1 MTSVKSEGER
11 INPYVGLRPFFFEDS
26 LYFFGRDR
34 QINDLLALLRHNR
47 FLGVVGSSGS
57 GKSSLVRA
65 GLLPMLLGGFLESER
80 DSWALAQVKPGDTP
94 LVNLAE
100 GLIRA
105 AGLAA
110 TPDAIAALVDDIADR
125 HVEAVTDYLGA
136 RVANSNILVLVDQFE
151 ELFAFRSK
159 AGDPGPNQAREAAR
173 RRSEASA
180 YVDLMLRLAEYPGLP
195 IYVVLTMRTDF
206 LGDCDLFYGLP
217 EALNIGRYLVPR
229 LSRDELREA
238 IECPATL
245 AGATVAPRLL
255 DQILNALGDR
265 MDRLPVVQHAL
276 VRTFDEWVRC
286 GRNGPIDLA
295 HYEAVGGLER
305 ALNNDADAAMAGLD
319 ARQVE
324 AMFRRLTDTDINQR
338 RVRSPARISELMAVA
353 GADRAAIDAVIKPF
367 ADRRRSFLYLSNDGN
382 AADPRVDIAHESL
395 IRNWDRLIGW
405 TDTENQVRDTYVD
418 LVDRAR
424 RWKNG
429 SGSLLEGPERRDAFA
444 WVTATNPKRGWAQ
457 RYAEADDDFELLFAY
472 LNASQKSFYRGR
484 GLNIALPVA
493 ILLGSIGLIGFTQAQ
508 QIEER
513 FKTIDQSVQLVEAM
527 TTNMYSALETLPGSG
542 DARRELLQR
551 SRDFGNQLNGYEN
564 DTTSFEFWNLILE
577 GDGYIDTLAE
587 TDDIGN
593 DAAGSVLDRAFG
605 NASTKYAAAV
615 ALARKRLV
623 ELPDDIA
630 WQVKLSV
637 ALGKLSPTAA
647 TDAGACAAQQEVVS
661 LNDRILASGDTTYDW
676 RFQSFIGLNYLGRI
690 VSEACQ
696 PRANNLITFVKSSVL
711 AEAMGADKSVSLAR
725 LRAIAGE
732 LIENSRQLRDFPVV
746 SSAESRREGEVAA
759 AQSLTAVR
767 LLERVTKA
775 KPSNDTLLDLANAR
789 QELGFALDRKGDFV
803 DSITAREAAIR
814 DFDALSRSDPANAA
828 QYQTEVAAM
837 RVAVANIS
845 VCVSDPT
852 ACKDRQP

>member
-1 MTSVKSEGER
+1 MTGAEGER
-11 INPYVGLRPFFFEDS
+11 INPYVGLRPFFYEDS

-105 AGLAA
+105 AGETP
-110 TPDAIAALVDDIADR
+110 TPDAIAALVEDIANR
-125 HVEAVTDYLGA
+125 HVEAVTKYLDSH
-136 RVANSNILVLVDQFE
+136 VADSNILLLVDQFE

-173 RRSEASA
+173 RRSEAST

-217 EALNIGRYLVPR
+217 ESLNIGRYLVPR

-295 HYEAVGGLER
+295 HYDAVGGLER

-319 ARQVE
+319 ARHVE
-324 AMFRRLTDTDINQR
+324 AMFRRLTNTDINKR
-338 RVRSPARISELMAVA
+338 RIRSPARISELMAVT

-367 ADRRRSFLYLSNDGN
+367 ADKRRSFLYLSNDGD

-395 IRNWDRLIGW
+395 IRNWDRLVGW
-405 TDTENQVRDTYVD
+405 TEAESQARDIYVD

-424 RWKNG
+424 RWKNR
-429 SGSLLEGPERRDAFA
+429 SGSLLEGPERRNAFA
-444 WVTATNPKRGWAQ
+444 WVTTTNPKRGWAK
-457 RYAEADDDFELLFAY
+457 RYAEADDDFENVFAY
-472 LNASQKSFYRGR
+472 LNASQKSLYRGR

-493 ILLGSIGLIGFTQAQ
+493 IVLGSIGLIGYSESQR
-508 QIEER
+508 IDER
-513 FKTIDQSVQLVEAM
+513 FNTIDESVQLVEAM

-542 DARRELLQR
+542 DARRELLLR
-551 SRDFGNQLNGYEN
+551 SRDFGEKLKGYE
-564 DTTSFEFWNLILE
+564 DDRASFDFWNLILA

-587 TDDIGN
+587 TDDIDN
-593 DAAGSVLDRAFG
+593 DAAATVVDRAFS
-605 NASTKYAAAV
+605 NAGTKYAAAV

-623 ELPDDIA
+623 DLPDDVA

-647 TDAGACAAQQEVVS
+647 TDAAACAAQKEVVS
-661 LNDRILASGDTTYDW
+661 LNEKIRTSGDTTYDW
-676 RFQSFIGLNYLGRI
+676 RFQSFTGLNYLARI
-690 VSEACQ
+690 VDEACQ
-696 PRANNLITFVKSSVL
+696 PRASNLITFVKSSVL
-711 AEAMGADKSVSLAR
+711 AEFMGADKNVSLAR

-732 LIENSRQLRDFPVV
+732 LIENSRRLREFPFV
-746 SSAESRREGEVAA
+746 SNAETRREGEVAA
-759 AQSLTAVR
+759 AQSETAVR
-767 LLERVTKA
+767 FLERVQKA
-775 KPSNDTLLDLANAR
+775 KPSVDTQIELASAR
-789 QELGFALDRKGDFV
+789 QERGQALVAAGKFV
-803 DSITAREAAIR
+803 EADASLDAAIAEFTR
-814 DFDALSRSDPANAA
+814 LTRSDAANAKQHA
-828 QYQTEVAAM
+828 IQIASLQNSK
-837 RVAVANIS
+837 ANIA
-845 VCVSDPT
+845 VCVIDPGT
-852 ACKDRQP
+852 CAATP

>member
-1 MTSVKSEGER
+1 MTAVESEAER

-34 QINDLLALLRHNR
+34 QINDLIALLRHNR

-80 DSWALAQVKPGDTP
+80 DRWALAQVKPGDTP

-105 AGLAA
+105 TGQTV
-110 TPDAIAALVDDIADR
+110 TPDAITKLVDDIADR
-125 HVEAVTDYLGA
+125 HDEAVTDYLG
-136 RVANSNILVLVDQFE
+136 RHVADSNILLLVDQFE

-229 LSRDELREA
+229 LSREELREA

-245 AGATVAPRLL
+245 AGASVAPRLL

-295 HYEAVGGLER
+295 HYDAVGGLER

-319 ARQVE
+319 ARHVE
-324 AMFRRLTDTDINQR
+324 AMFRRLTDTDLNQR
-338 RVRSPARISELMAVA
+338 RVRSPARISELMAVT
-353 GADRAAIDAVIKPF
+353 GADRAAIDAVIEPF
-367 ADRRRSFLYLSNDGN
+367 ADKRRSFLYLSSDGN

-395 IRNWDRLIGW
+395 IRNWDRLVGW

-424 RWKNG
+424 RWKTG
-429 SGSLLEGPERRDAFA
+429 TGSLLEGPERRNAFA
-444 WVTATNPKRGWAQ
+444 WVTETNPKRGWAQ
-457 RYAEADDDFELLFAY
+457 RYAEADDDFETLFAY

-493 ILLGSIGLIGFTQAQ
+493 ILLGTVGAIGYTQSQ

-513 FKTIDQSVQLVEAM
+513 FKTIDQSIQLVEAM
-527 TTNMYSALETLPGSG
+527 TTTMYSALETLPGSG
-542 DARRELLQR
+542 DARRELLLR
-551 SRDFGNQLNGYEN
+551 SRDFGEKLTGYQ
-564 DTTSFEFWNLILE
+564 DDRASFEFWNLILE
-577 GDGYIDTLAE
+577 GDVYIDTVVE

-593 DAAGSVLDRAFG
+593 DAAADVLDRAFG
-605 NASTKYAAAV
+605 NASIKYAAAV
-615 ALARKRLV
+615 ALARKQL
-623 ELPDDIA
+623 EQLPDDIA
-630 WQVKLSV
+630 WEVKLSV

-647 TDAGACAAQQEVVS
+647 TDAGACAAQKEVVS
-661 LNDRILASGDTTYDW
+661 LNAKILASGDTTYDW
-676 RFQSFIGLNYLGRI
+676 RFQSFTGLNYLARI

-696 PRANNLITFVKSSVL
+696 PPASNLITFVKSSVL
-711 AEAMGADKSVSLAR
+711 AEAMGADRNASLAR
-725 LRAIAGE
+725 LRTIASE
-732 LIENSRQLRDFPVV
+732 LIENSRQLREFPFV
-746 SSAESRREGEVAA
+746 SNAESRREGEV
-759 AQSLTAVR
+759 QSTTAVR
-767 LLERVTKA
+767 LLERVQKA
-775 KPSNDTLLDLANAR
+775 KPSVDTQHLLADAR
-789 QELGFALDRKGDFV
+789 QERGEALIMNNEFV
-803 DSITAREAAIR
+803 KADASFDAAIAEFK
-814 DFDALSRSDPANAA
+814 DLIKSDAANAG
-828 QYQTEVAAM
+828 QYEIQVASLQ
-837 RVAVANIS
+837 IS
-845 VCVSDPT
+845 KAKIAVCVSDPGSCVST
-852 ACKDRQP
+852 R

>member
-1 MTSVKSEGER
+1 MTAVESEAER

-34 QINDLLALLRHNR
+34 QINDLIALLRHNR

-80 DSWALAQVKPGDTP
+80 DRWALAQVKPGDTP

-105 AGLAA
+105 TGQTV
-110 TPDAIAALVDDIADR
+110 TPDAITKLVDEIADR
-125 HVEAVTDYLGA
+125 HDEAVTDYLG
-136 RVANSNILVLVDQFE
+136 RHVADSNILLLVDQFE

-229 LSRDELREA
+229 LSREELREA

-245 AGATVAPRLL
+245 AGASVAPRLL

-295 HYEAVGGLER
+295 HYDAVGGLER

-319 ARQVE
+319 ARHVE
-324 AMFRRLTDTDINQR
+324 AMFRRLTDTDLNQR
-338 RVRSPARISELMAVA
+338 RVRSPARISELMAVTGA
-353 GADRAAIDAVIKPF
+353 GRAAIDAVIEPF
-367 ADRRRSFLYLSNDGN
+367 ADKRRSFLYLSSDGN

-395 IRNWDRLIGW
+395 IRNWDRLVGW

-424 RWKNG
+424 RWKTG
-429 SGSLLEGPERRDAFA
+429 TGSLLEGPERRNAFA
-444 WVTATNPKRGWAQ
+444 WVTETNPKRGWAQ
-457 RYAEADDDFELLFAY
+457 RYAEADDDFETLFAY

-493 ILLGSIGLIGFTQAQ
+493 ILLGTVGAIGYTQSQ

-513 FKTIDQSVQLVEAM
+513 FKTIDQSIQLVEAM
-527 TTNMYSALETLPGSG
+527 TTTMYSALETLPGSG
-542 DARRELLQR
+542 DARRELLLR
-551 SRDFGNQLNGYEN
+551 SRDFGEKLTGYQ
-564 DTTSFEFWNLILE
+564 DDRASFEFWNLILE
-577 GDGYIDTLAE
+577 GDVYIDTVVE

-593 DAAGSVLDRAFG
+593 DAAADVLDRAFG
-605 NASTKYAAAV
+605 NASIKYAAAV
-615 ALARKRLV
+615 ALARKQL
-623 ELPDDIA
+623 EQLPDDIA
-630 WQVKLSV
+630 WEVKLSV

-647 TDAGACAAQQEVVS
+647 TDAGACAAQKEVVS
-661 LNDRILASGDTTYDW
+661 LNAKILASGDTTYDW
-676 RFQSFIGLNYLGRI
+676 RFQSFTGLNYLARI

-696 PRANNLITFVKSSVL
+696 PPASNLITFVKSSVL
-711 AEAMGADKSVSLAR
+711 AEAMGADRNASLAR
-725 LRAIAGE
+725 LRTIASE
-732 LIENSRQLRDFPVV
+732 LIENSRQLREFPFV
-746 SSAESRREGEVAA
+746 SNAESRREGEV
-759 AQSLTAVR
+759 QSTTAVR
-767 LLERVTKA
+767 LLERVQKA
-775 KPSNDTLLDLANAR
+775 KPSVDTQHLLADAR
-789 QELGFALDRKGDFV
+789 QERGEALIMNNEFV
-803 DSITAREAAIR
+803 KADASFDAAIAEFK
-814 DFDALSRSDPANAA
+814 DLIKSDAANAG
-828 QYQTEVAAM
+828 QYEIQVASLQ
-837 RVAVANIS
+837 IS
-845 VCVSDPT
+845 KAKIAVCVSDPGSCVST
-852 ACKDRQP
+852 R

>member
-1 MTSVKSEGER
+1 MTAVESEAER

-34 QINDLLALLRHNR
+34 QINDLIALLRHNR

-80 DSWALAQVKPGDTP
+80 DRWALAQVKPGDTP

-105 AGLAA
+105 TGQTV
-110 TPDAIAALVDDIADR
+110 TPDAITKLVDDIADR
-125 HVEAVTDYLGA
+125 HVEAVTDYLG
-136 RVANSNILVLVDQFE
+136 RHVADSNILLLVDQFE

-229 LSRDELREA
+229 LSREELREA

-245 AGATVAPRLL
+245 AGASVAPRLL

-295 HYEAVGGLER
+295 HYDAVGGLER

-319 ARQVE
+319 ARHVE
-324 AMFRRLTDTDINQR
+324 AMFRRLTDTDLNQR
-338 RVRSPARISELMAVA
+338 RVRSPARISELMAVT
-353 GADRAAIDAVIKPF
+353 GADRAAIDAVIEPF
-367 ADRRRSFLYLSNDGN
+367 ADKRRSFLYLSSDGN

-395 IRNWDRLIGW
+395 IRNWDRLVGW

-424 RWKNG
+424 RWKTG
-429 SGSLLEGPERRDAFA
+429 TGSLLEGPERRNAFA
-444 WVTATNPKRGWAQ
+444 WVTETNPKRGWAQ
-457 RYAEADDDFELLFAY
+457 RYAEADDDFETLFAY

-493 ILLGSIGLIGFTQAQ
+493 ILLGTVGAIGYTQSQ

-513 FKTIDQSVQLVEAM
+513 FKTIDQSIQLVEAM
-527 TTNMYSALETLPGSG
+527 TTTMYSALETLPGSG
-542 DARRELLQR
+542 DARRELLLR
-551 SRDFGNQLNGYEN
+551 SRDFGEKLTGYQ
-564 DTTSFEFWNLILE
+564 DDRASFEFWNLILE
-577 GDGYIDTLAE
+577 GDVYIDTVVE

-593 DAAGSVLDRAFG
+593 DAAADVLDRAFG
-605 NASTKYAAAV
+605 NASIKYAAAV
-615 ALARKRLV
+615 ALARKQL
-623 ELPDDIA
+623 EQLPDDIA
-630 WQVKLSV
+630 WEVKLSV

-647 TDAGACAAQQEVVS
+647 TDAGACAAQKEVVS
-661 LNDRILASGDTTYDW
+661 LNAKILASGDTTYDW
-676 RFQSFIGLNYLGRI
+676 RFQSFTGLNYLARI

-696 PRANNLITFVKSSVL
+696 PPASNLITFVKSSVL
-711 AEAMGADKSVSLAR
+711 AEAMGADRNASLAR
-725 LRAIAGE
+725 LRTIASE
-732 LIENSRQLRDFPVV
+732 LIENSRQLREFPFV
-746 SSAESRREGEVAA
+746 SNAESRREGEV
-759 AQSLTAVR
+759 QSTTAVR
-767 LLERVTKA
+767 LLERVQKA
-775 KPSNDTLLDLANAR
+775 KPSVDTQHLLADAR
-789 QELGFALDRKGDFV
+789 QERGEALIMNNEFV
-803 DSITAREAAIR
+803 KADASFDAAIAEFK
-814 DFDALSRSDPANAA
+814 DLIKSDAANAG
-828 QYQTEVAAM
+828 QYEIQVASLQ
-837 RVAVANIS
+837 IS
-845 VCVSDPT
+845 KAKIAVCVSDPGSCVST
-852 ACKDRQP
+852 R